1 MAREK
6 NIFKTLFLLT
16 AVAFIGYVIYNLN
29 KEVPVPNET
38 DSICL
43 KYSPE
48 QMSTLDTK
56 LIRNMVSNYR
66 NNQLRAINSNVDSIN
81 DAHSI
86 SFDLVTLKKFI
97 YHIENES
104 KKVKKTITDE
114 QLGVRMYYAAYP
126 DNSTWNIYNDLR
138 NVDTNYEHLHT
149 LVLIPTIESNGKKID
164 FNPLDAAT
172 FENGLPRQ
180 LNRTNFKAAQ
190 AARGSVY
197 GLTGS
202 LNHGS
207 LIPPAT
213 INVES
218 F

>member
-1 MAREK
+1 MTREK

-16 AVAFIGYVIYNLN
+16 AAAFIGYIIYTVS
-29 KEVPVPNET
+29 KETPNDDE
-38 DSICL
+38 SICL
-43 KYSPE
+43 KYGKEP
-48 QMSTLDTK
+48 MGTLETK
-56 LIRNMVSNYR
+56 LIQNMVSNYR

-104 KKVKKTITDE
+104 RKIRKTITDE

-126 DNSTWNIYNDLR
+126 DNSAWNDYNDLS
-138 NVDTNYEHLHT
+138 NVDRNYEHLHT
-149 LVLIPTIESNGKKID
+149 LILIPTIESNGKKID
-164 FNPLDAAT
+164 FNPLDEAT
-172 FENGLPRQ
+172 FENGITRQ
-180 LNRTNFKAAQ
+180 DVQLKSANFRTSQANRDII
-190 AARGSVY
+190 GI
-197 GLTGS
+197 TGAT
-202 LNHGS
+202 NHGS

-213 INVES
+213 SNVEG